1 MVGAP
6 RCLGAPAGGAAR
18 VAAMPQ
24 NTPRTTTISA
34 TRTTSSSN
42 NNSRRLTPDEVE
54 VVRRAAGYAST
65 WVALRRRTLGV
76 PGVQLAVAVAGEVL
90 VEQAHGSARLPGT
103 DGPDDDGEPLRT
115 DHLFRVAS
123 HSKTFTATAVMQL
136 VEQGRLRL
144 DDTVAQHLP
153 ELADA
158 AVGDR
163 TVAELLAHGG
173 GVVRDTHDSD
183 FWTLERP
190 FPDRDALLA
199 AALDRADVLPANE
212 QFKYSNIGYG
222 LVGLV
227 IEAVVGRSW
236 ADHLRQAVLEPLALS
251 RTGPDL
257 DPARLGDYAT
267 GYTGNVFGE
276 RVPIDTVGTG
286 ALASATGFWS
296 TAGDLVRYAAAH
308 VLGDTTLL
316 TDASKRRLHRT
327 QWPVPGGDEHYGLG
341 FGRQTVGDRTLVGHG
356 GGFPGHITRTVLDPV
371 DGLTVVVLTNAIDG
385 PAQDLATG
393 VVKLVDAALAAHRE
407 SGDAA
412 EQEHDLSVFEG
423 RWASLWGVTDLV
435 DLGGR
440 LRVIAPDQ
448 VDPTAGIAMLEVLDP
463 TTARFT
469 EAGGYASPGETV
481 VAHRDGDRTAWVRL
495 AGSRRRRLEEQQ
507 AWLSDRARVTAPR

>member
-1 MVGAP
+1 MADQLP
-6 RCLGAPAGGAAR
+6 E
-18 VAAMPQ
+18 Q
-24 NTPRTTTISA
+24 TPEPT
-34 TRTTSSSN
+34 
-42 NNSRRLTPDEVE
+42 SRRRPLTPDEVE
-54 VVRRAAGYAST
+54 VVRRAAEYAGT
-65 WVALRRRTLGV
+65 WVALRRITLQV

-103 DGPDDDGEPLRT
+103 DGPDDEGEPLRT
-115 DHLFRVAS
+115 DHLFRIAS

-144 DDTVAQHLP
+144 DDTVAEHVP

-183 FWTLERP
+183 FWTLDRP

-199 AALDRADVLPANE
+199 AARDRADVLPANE

-227 IEAVVGRSW
+227 IEAVTGRSW
-236 ADHLRQAVLEPLALS
+236 AEHLREAVLEPLGLQ
-251 RTGPDL
+251 RTGPEL
-257 DPARLGDYAT
+257 DPERLSEYAT
-267 GYTGNVFGE
+267 GYSP
-276 RVPIDTVGTG
+276 RVLGDRTPIDTIDTG
-286 ALASATGFWS
+286 ALASATGFFS

-316 TDASKRRLHRT
+316 TDASKRRLHRA
-327 QWPVPGGDEHYGLG
+327 QWAVPGGDEHYGLG
-341 FGRQTVGDRTLVGHG
+341 FGRQTVGERTLVGHG
-356 GGFPGHITRTVLDPV
+356 GGFPGHITRTVLDPA

-385 PAQDLATG
+385 PAQELATG
-393 VVKLVDAALAAHRE
+393 VVKIVDAALAAHRE
-407 SGDAA
+407 GTDDDG
-412 EQEHDLSVFEG
+412 HDLSVFEG
-423 RWASLWGVTDLV
+423 RWAGLWGVSDLV

-440 LRVIAPDQ
+440 LRAIVPDQ
-448 VDPTAGIAMLEVLDP
+448 ADPTAGIAALEVVDA

-469 EAGGYASPGETV
+469 ETGGYASPGETV
-481 VAHRDGDRTAWVRL
+481 VAHREGGRTAWLRY
-495 AGSRRRRLEEQQ
+495 AGGRRRPLEEQQ
-507 AWLSDRARVTAPR
+507 AWLAGRPRVTAPR